1 MPSDEAYRRHLRLSL
16 RNQLR
21 GTVVQVL
28 AGEAMAVVRVELDHG
43 TGTVTSTITREAV
56 EDLGLA
62 PGRRVAVLVKAS
74 DVALARPGG

>member
-28 AGEAMAVVRVELDHG
+28 AELDHG

-56 EDLGLA
+56 EDLDLA
-62 PGRRVAVLVKAS
+62 PGRRVVVLVKAS